1 MTKVI
6 DLILLCKKQDRK
18 GQNLLYKHCFGKMI
32 KICYRYANNKEDAV
46 ILFNNGF
53 IKILNGI
60 NEYDVDIPFEIWSRK
75 VLINSIIDEF
85 RKNRK
90 YKEQMIFKDWQ
101 DEDAEEQFIDE
112 NKADAKYDT
121 EGIMKL
127 LQVLAPATSKIFN
140 LYAIDGYTHKEIS
153 GMLNISEGTSKWH
166 LSEAR
171 RILRSKIEAGVISIL
186 TFIRIR

>member
-1 MTKVI
+1 
-6 DLILLCKKQDRK
+6 
-18 GQNLLYKHCFGKMI
+18 MI

-53 IKILNGI
+53 LKILNGI
-60 NEYDVDIPFEIWSRK
+60 NEYDVDIPFEIWSRR

-101 DEDAEEQFIDE
+101 AEDAEDQFIDE

-127 LQVLAPATSKIFN
+127 LHALAPATSKIFN
-140 LYAIDGYTHKEIS
+140 LYVIDGYSHKEIS

-171 RILRSKIEAGVISIL
+171 RILKSKIEAGVISIL

>member
-18 GQNLLYKHCFGKMI
+18 GQNLLYKYCFGKMMR
-32 KICYRYANNKEDAV
+32 ICSRYANNKEDAV

-53 IKILNGI
+53 LKILNGLE
-60 NEYDVDIPFEIWSRK
+60 NYDVDVPFETWSRR
-75 VLINSIIDEF
+75 VMINSIVDEF

-90 YKEQMIFKDWQ
+90 YKEQMVFKDWQ
-101 DEDAEEQFIDE
+101 GEDVEEQFVDE
-112 NKADAKYDT
+112 SKADAKYDT

-127 LQVLAPATSKIFN
+127 LQMLAPATCKIFN
-140 LYAIDGYTHKEIS
+140 LYAIDGYSHKEIS
-153 GMLNISEGTSKWH
+153 SMLNISEGTSKWH

-171 RILRSKIEAGVISIL
+171 RILRAKIEGGYISIL
-186 TFIRIR
+186 SFFRIR